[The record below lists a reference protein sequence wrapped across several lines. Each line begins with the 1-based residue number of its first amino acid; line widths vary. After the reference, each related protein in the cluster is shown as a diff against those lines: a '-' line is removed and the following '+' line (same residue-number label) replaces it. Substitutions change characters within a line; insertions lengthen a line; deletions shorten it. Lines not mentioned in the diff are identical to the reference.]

1 MSKKIAIVGTGLIGR
16 SWSIVFARAGFEV
29 WLWDPVES
37 AVSTA
42 IKLIKEGLPSLA
54 EENLL
59 NGCSVEQVFGRFHA
73 SDSLEDALDG
83 ADHLQENAPE
93 RVEIKQALYHQIDR
107 LVGPQTVMASS
118 TSGIVAS
125 HFTENIQSRKRC
137 LVAHPINPPHLVPL
151 VELVPAPW
159 TAEDV
164 LAKTSA
170 LMRQVNQA
178 PIQLNREI
186 KGFVANR
193 LQGALLAE
201 AFRLVEDGIC
211 SARDIDTSI
220 AEGLGLRWSFMGPFE
235 TIDLNSP
242 TGIRGY
248 CENFGPL
255 YYELAQEQ
263 ADPRVWGEELLT
275 KVEQERREDLAAD
288 KLLDRQHWR
297 NQRLALLVSAKKE
310 GEEQLG
316 K

>member
-1 MSKKIAIVGTGLIGR
+1 MSKKVAIVGTGLIGR
-16 SWSIVFARAGFEV
+16 SWSIVFARAGLEV
-29 WLWDPVES
+29 WLWDPVEG

-59 NGCSVEQVFGRFHA
+59 TGCSVEQVFGRVHA
-73 SDSLEDALDG
+73 SESLEDALDG
-83 ADHLQENAPE
+83 AYHLQESAPE
-93 RVEIKQALYHQIDR
+93 QVEVKQELYSQIDR
-107 LVGPQTVMASS
+107 LVDPQTVLASS

-125 HFTENIQSRKRC
+125 LFTENLSSRERC

-151 VELVPAPW
+151 VELVPTPW
-159 TAEDV
+159 TAENV
-164 LAKTSA
+164 LEKTST
-170 LMRQVNQA
+170 LMQQVNQA
-178 PIQLNREI
+178 PILLNREI

-211 SARDIDTSI
+211 SVKDIDTSI

-248 CENFGPL
+248 CKNFGSL
-255 YYELAQEQ
+255 YFELAQEQ
-263 ADPRVWGEELLT
+263 ADPRFWGEALLA
-275 KVEQERREDLAAD
+275 KVEQERREDLSAD

-297 NQRLALLVSAKKE
+297 NQRLALLMSAKKE
-310 GEEQLG
+310 GEEKLG

>member
-1 MSKKIAIVGTGLIGR
+1 MAAKIAIIGTGLIGR

-29 WLWDPVES
+29 WLWDPIDG

-59 NGCSVEQVFGRFHA
+59 NGCSVEQVFGRVHA
-73 SDSLEDALDG
+73 SDSLEDVLDG

-93 RVEIKQALYHQIDR
+93 RVEVKQELYLQIDR
-107 LVGPQTVMASS
+107 LVGPQTVLASS

-125 HFTENIQSRKRC
+125 LFTENLQSREQC

-159 TAEDV
+159 TAASV
-164 LAKTSA
+164 LEKTSE

-211 SARDIDTSI
+211 SARDIDTSL
-220 AEGLGLRWSFMGPFE
+220 AEGLG
-235 TIDLNSP
+235 
-242 TGIRGY
+242 
-248 CENFGPL
+248 
-255 YYELAQEQ
+255 
-263 ADPRVWGEELLT
+263 
-275 KVEQERREDLAAD
+275 
-288 KLLDRQHWR
+288 
-297 NQRLALLVSAKKE
+297 
-310 GEEQLG
+310 
-316 K
+316 

>member
-1 MSKKIAIVGTGLIGR
+1 MSKKVAIVGTGLIGR
-16 SWSIVFARAGFEV
+16 SWSIVFVRAGFEV
-29 WLWDPVES
+29 WLWDPVDG

-42 IKLIKEGLPSLA
+42 IDLIKEGLPSLA

-59 NGCSVEQVFGRFHA
+59 NGCPVEQVFGRVHA
-73 SDSLEDALDG
+73 SNSLEDALDG

-93 RVEIKQALYHQIDR
+93 RLEVKEELYQQIDH
-107 LVGPQTVMASS
+107 LVGPHTAIASS

-125 HFTENIQSRKRC
+125 LFTENLQARERC

-151 VELVPAPW
+151 VELVPTPW
-159 TAEDV
+159 TAENV
-164 LAKTSA
+164 ITRTTA
-170 LMRQVNQA
+170 LMYQVNQA
-178 PIQLNREI
+178 PIRLNREI

-211 SARDIDTSI
+211 SVRDIDTSI
-220 AEGLGLRWSFMGPFE
+220 SEGLGLRWSFMGPFE

-242 TGIRGY
+242 EGIRGY
-248 CENFGPL
+248 CENFGTL
-255 YYELAQEQ
+255 YYELAKEQ
-263 ADPRVWGEELLT
+263 ADPRIWGVALLA

-288 KLLDRQHWR
+288 NLLDRQHWR
-297 NQRLALLVSAKKE
+297 NQRLAHLVSAKKE
-310 GEEQLG
+310 GEEKLG

>member
-1 MSKKIAIVGTGLIGR
+1 MSKKVAIVGTGLIGR
-16 SWSIVFARAGFEV
+16 SWSIVFARAGLEV
-29 WLWDPVES
+29 WLWDPVEG

-54 EENLL
+54 QENLL
-59 NGCSVEQVFGRFHA
+59 TGCSVEQVFGRVHA
-73 SDSLEDALDG
+73 SESLEDALDG
-83 ADHLQENAPE
+83 ADHLQESAPE
-93 RVEIKQALYHQIDR
+93 WVEVKQELYSQIDR
-107 LVGPQTVMASS
+107 LVDPQTVLASS

-125 HFTENIQSRKRC
+125 LFTENLSSRERC

-151 VELVPAPW
+151 VELVPTPW
-159 TAEDV
+159 TAENV
-164 LAKTSA
+164 LKKTST
-170 LMRQVNQA
+170 LMQQVNQA
-178 PIQLNREI
+178 PILLNREI

-211 SARDIDTSI
+211 SVKDIDTSI

-248 CENFGPL
+248 CKNFGSL
-255 YYELAQEQ
+255 YFELAQEQ
-263 ADPRVWGEELLT
+263 ADPRFWGEALLA
-275 KVEQERREDLAAD
+275 KVEQERREDLSAD

-310 GEEQLG
+310 GEEKLG

>member
-1 MSKKIAIVGTGLIGR
+1 MAAKIAILGTGLIGR

-29 WLWDPVES
+29 WLWDPIDG

-59 NGCSVEQVFGRFHA
+59 NGCSVEQVFGRVHA
-73 SDSLEDALDG
+73 SDSLEDVLDG

-93 RVEIKQALYHQIDR
+93 RVEVKQELYLQIDR
-107 LVGPQTVMASS
+107 LVGPQTVLASS

-125 HFTENIQSRKRC
+125 LFTENLQSRERC

-159 TAEDV
+159 TAASV
-164 LAKTSA
+164 LEKTSE

-211 SARDIDTSI
+211 SVRDIDTSI

-242 TGIRGY
+242 TGILGY

-255 YYELAQEQ
+255 YY
-263 ADPRVWGEELLT
+263 
-275 KVEQERREDLAAD
+275 
-288 KLLDRQHWR
+288 
-297 NQRLALLVSAKKE
+297 
-310 GEEQLG
+310 
-316 K
+316 

>member
-29 WLWDPVES
+29 WLWDPVEG

-59 NGCSVEQVFGRFHA
+59 TGCSVEQVFGRVHA

-93 RVEIKQALYHQIDR
+93 RVEIKKELYHQIDR
-107 LVGPQTVMASS
+107 LVGPQTVLASS

-125 HFTENIQSRKRC
+125 HFTENIQSRERC

-164 LAKTSA
+164 LEKTTA
-170 LMRQVNQA
+170 LMQQVNQA

-255 YYELAQEQ
+255 YTNWLKNRQILAFGERSCF
-263 ADPRVWGEELLT
+263 PRWNKNVGRTWQQISCWSDNTG
-275 KVEQERREDLAAD
+275 AI
-288 KLLDRQHWR
+288 
-297 NQRLALLVSAKKE
+297 SA
-310 GEEQLG
+310 
-316 K
+316 